1 MLNKPQNDLFV
12 KPDQLCVGL
21 FVHLDLNWTQ
31 HPFSFSSFKIE
42 KPDQI
47 ATIQKLGLEKIRYSP
62 QKSDCPPVEIKAAP
76 KKVTEPVI
84 TQPVITQPTPPTP
97 EEKQTF
103 QGKMALVDRMALQA
117 QKVIDCEREFLA
129 HLRALKLLWQNLFSN
144 PQLVGEQ
151 ATKMVDGMAA
161 SAMMESDIGIHLVID
176 HKADADIYSH
186 AMNVTVLS
194 MILAKEMGHTEEEIR
209 LVGLG
214 ALFHDVGCSEML
226 RKIKEKSAALT
237 PKETEMLHQHCK
249 KGVDICNKMQLPYES
264 LLIVWQHHERID
276 GSGYPEKLRDKQ
288 LSPLANIVAVA
299 DAFDEL
305 CNPLNMAKG
314 HTAHESL
321 SIIYAQQRNCFDAK
335 ALTSLVHCMGVYPPG
350 TLVLLS
356 NGFIGMVVAVNSK
369 RPLKP
374 TVLVYDAA
382 NSKNQPIV
390 IDIEAEAGLS
400 VSKTIS
406 ANQLSPEI
414 FEYFSPGK
422 RTSYYFKGVSQS

>member
-1 MLNKPQNDLFV
+1 VLNKPQNDLFV

-62 QKSDCPPVEIKAAP
+62 QKSDCFPVEIKAAAP
-76 KKVTEPVI
+76 AAEPVVEQAI
-84 TQPVITQPTPPTP
+84 APALIPPTP
-97 EEKQTF
+97 EEKQTY
-103 QGKMALVDRMALQA
+103 QGKMALIDRMALQA
-117 QKVIDCEREFLA
+117 EKVMACEREFTA
-129 HLRALKLLWQNLFSN
+129 NLRALKLLWQNLFAN
-144 PQLVGEQ
+144 PLMVAAQ
-151 ATKMVDGMAA
+151 ATKMVDGMAS
-161 SAMMESDIGIHLVID
+161 SAMMESNIGIHLVID
-176 HKADADIYSH
+176 HKAGADIYSH

-194 MILAKEMGHTEEEIR
+194 MILAKEMGHTQEEIR

-214 ALFHDVGCSEML
+214 ALFHDVGCTDVL
-226 RKIKEKSAALT
+226 RKIKEKAPPLT
-237 PKETEMLHQHCK
+237 TKETEMLHQHCK

-276 GSGYPEKLRDKQ
+276 GSGYPEKLKDKQ

-305 CNPLNMAKG
+305 CNPLNMAVA
-314 HTAHESL
+314 HSAHESL
-321 SIIYAQQRNCFDAK
+321 SIIYAQKRNCFDAK

-382 NSKNQPIV
+382 NSKNQAIV

-400 VSKTIS
+400 VTKTIN

-414 FEYFSPGK
+414 FEYFAPGR
-422 RTSYYFKGVSQS
+422 RTSYYLKSV

>member
-1 MLNKPQNDLFV
+1 MLNKTPNDLFV

-42 KPDQI
+42 KPEQI
-47 ATIQKLGLEKIRYSP
+47 AIIQKLNLEKIRYSP
-62 QKSDCPPVEIKAAP
+62 QKSDCFPVEMKAPPVTAA
-76 KKVTEPVI
+76 EPLRQEAPAP
-84 TQPVITQPTPPTP
+84 TLTPPLTPPTAQ
-97 EEKQTF
+97 EKQTY
-103 QGKMALVDRMALQA
+103 QGKLQLIDRMALQA
-117 QKVIDCEREFLA
+117 EKIIACEREFVA
-129 HLRALKLLWQNLFSN
+129 QLRALKTLWQNLFAN
-144 PQLVGEQ
+144 PVGVAEQ
-151 ATKMVDGMAA
+151 ATKMVDGIAG
-161 SAMMESDIGIHLVID
+161 SAMMESDVAIHLVID
-176 HKADADIYSH
+176 HKAGTDIYSH

-194 MILAKEMGHTEEEIR
+194 MLLAKEMGRTEQEIR
-209 LVGLG
+209 LIGLG
-214 ALFHDVGCSEML
+214 ALFHDVGCSDL
-226 RKIKEKSAALT
+226 PRKIKEKAEPLT
-237 PKETEMLHQHCK
+237 ANETEILHQHCK

-276 GSGYPEKLRDKQ
+276 GTGYPEKLKDKQ

-305 CNPLNMAKG
+305 CNPLNMTKA

-321 SIIYAQQRNCFDAK
+321 SIIYAQQRNSFDGK
-335 ALTSLVHCMGVYPPG
+335 ALTALVHCMGVYPPG
-350 TLVLLS
+350 TIVLLS
-356 NGFIGMVVAVNSK
+356 NGFVGMVVAVNSK

-390 IDIEAEAGLS
+390 IDIEAEVGLS
-400 VSKTIS
+400 ITKTVSP
-406 ANQLSPEI
+406 NQLSPEI

-422 RTSYYFKGVSQS
+422 RTTYYLK

>member
-1 MLNKPQNDLFV
+1 VLNKPQNDLFV

-62 QKSDCPPVEIKAAP
+62 QKSDCFPVEIKAAAP
-76 KKVTEPVI
+76 AAEPVVEQAI
-84 TQPVITQPTPPTP
+84 AP
-97 EEKQTF
+97 EKV
-103 QGKMALVDRMALQA
+103 MA
-117 QKVIDCEREFLA
+117 CEREFTA
-129 HLRALKLLWQNLFSN
+129 NLRALKLLWQNLFAN
-144 PQLVGEQ
+144 PLMVAAQ
-151 ATKMVDGMAA
+151 ATKMVDGMAS
-161 SAMMESDIGIHLVID
+161 SAMMESNIGIHLVID
-176 HKADADIYSH
+176 HKAGADIYSH

-194 MILAKEMGHTEEEIR
+194 MILAKEMGHTQEEIR

-214 ALFHDVGCSEML
+214 ALFHDVGCTDVL
-226 RKIKEKSAALT
+226 RKIKEKAPPLT
-237 PKETEMLHQHCK
+237 TKETEMLHQHCK

-276 GSGYPEKLRDKQ
+276 GSGYPEKLKDKQ

-305 CNPLNMAKG
+305 CNPLNMAVA
-314 HTAHESL
+314 HSAHESL
-321 SIIYAQQRNCFDAK
+321 SIIYAQKRNCFDAK

-382 NSKNQPIV
+382 NSKNQAIV

-400 VSKTIS
+400 VTKTIN

-414 FEYFSPGK
+414 FEYFAPGR
-422 RTSYYFKGVSQS
+422 RTSYYLKSV